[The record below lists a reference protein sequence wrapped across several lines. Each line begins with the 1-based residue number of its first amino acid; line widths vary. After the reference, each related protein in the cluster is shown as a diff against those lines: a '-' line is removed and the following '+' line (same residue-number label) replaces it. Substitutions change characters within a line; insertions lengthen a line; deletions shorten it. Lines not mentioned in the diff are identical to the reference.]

1 MVLIYTENWDGKFKK
16 LSYEIVSYG
25 VALAQNMNTEAVVL
39 SIGKVPEENLKSLGN
54 YGAHKIISVEADLDL
69 LDNKLYTDII
79 AQVAE
84 KLGVKTFVFSNNN
97 TGRALAP
104 RVAARFKAGIVSAVE
119 DLPKSYDPF
128 TLHKKVFTGKGY
140 ADVVVKSEYKVI
152 TLFQNSYGVHEAQN
166 NATIE
171 KMEVNISEPSIK
183 LIERK
188 KAQEGKIL
196 LTDAE
201 IVVSGGRGM
210 KGPENWGPLEEFA
223 RLLGAATACSR
234 PVADEGWRP
243 HEEHVGQTGKVIAP
257 NVYFA
262 LGISGA
268 VQHIGGV
275 SGAKYIVAVNID
287 KDAPIFEVADY
298 GIIGDVHKLL
308 PEMIEAV
315 KKIKAQE

>member
-1 MVLIYTENWDGKFKK
+1 MILIYTENWDGKFKK

-25 VALAQNMNTEAVVL
+25 AALAKKLNTQATVL
-39 SIGKVPEENLKSLGN
+39 SIGKVAEENLKELGN
-54 YGAHKIISVEADLDL
+54 YGADKILSVDTDFEV
-69 LDNKLYTDII
+69 LDNKVFTDII

-84 KLGVKTFVFSNNN
+84 KIDAKIFVFSNNN
-97 TGRALAP
+97 TGRAIAP
-104 RVAARFKAGIVSAVE
+104 RIAARFKAGIVSAVE
-119 DLPKSYDPF
+119 DLPKETEPF
-128 TLHKKVFTGKGY
+128 TLRKKVFTGKGY
-140 ADVVVKSEYKVI
+140 ADVVIKSEYKVI
-152 TLFQNSYGVHEAQN
+152 TLFQNSFGVHTTDN
-166 NATIE
+166 NAVIE
-171 KMEVNISEPSIK
+171 KIDVNIPEATTK

-188 KAQEGKIL
+188 KAEAGKIL

-223 RLLGAATACSR
+223 KLLNAATGCSR

-298 GIIGDVHKLL
+298 GIVGDVHKIL

-315 KKIKAQE
+315 KKIKQQ